1 MDNSADTNM
10 DWAVKNGDLDQV
22 KSLAEKVVIVCI
34 IIFSYLI
41 CWLINLMIQYFQ
53 FFYSL
58 NNRINLL
65 STSSCQMEDIH
76 FAQQLIMAIRTLSNI

>member
-1 MDNSADTNM
+1 M

-41 CWLINLMIQYFQ
+41 CWLINLMIQYFLL
-53 FFYSL
+53 FYSL
-58 NNRINLL
+58 NYRINLL